1 MTVPINSIFWNSALC
16 ISLLHFNTFNQK
28 NLENAGEEFS
38 VEGSMTREDMV
49 ELGQ

>member
-1 MTVPINSIFWNSALC
+1 MIALINSIFWNSALC
-16 ISLLHFNTFNQK
+16 ISRLYFNIFNQR

-38 VEGSMTREDMV
+38 VEDSMTREDMV